1 MYKKI
6 ILLVLLTGILLL
18 LSACTSVE
26 VGNKLNQ
33 QKITIGEETPI
44 AHIYANCFGYY
55 LFNCIPLVTGDT
67 EDPNSFC
74 MFEHTV
80 KAENV
85 VELLTKE
92 AKKRGATR
100 VIDITSQE
108 EQTGWFSMWI
118 SWYRNVQV
126 SGNAVKDNITE

>member
-44 AHIYANCFGYY
+44 AHIYMQTA
-55 LFNCIPLVTGDT
+55 LDT
-67 EDPNSFC
+67 TF
-74 MFEHTV
+74 
-80 KAENV
+80 
-85 VELLTKE
+85 LT
-92 AKKRGATR
+92 AFL
-100 VIDITSQE
+100 SLQE
-108 EQTGWFSMWI
+108 ILKIQIAFACSST
-118 SWYRNVQV
+118 Q
-126 SGNAVKDNITE
+126 

>member
-1 MYKKI
+1 
-6 ILLVLLTGILLL
+6 
-18 LSACTSVE
+18 
-26 VGNKLNQ
+26 
-33 QKITIGEETPI
+33 
-44 AHIYANCFGYY
+44 
-55 LFNCIPLVTGDT
+55 
-67 EDPNSFC
+67 